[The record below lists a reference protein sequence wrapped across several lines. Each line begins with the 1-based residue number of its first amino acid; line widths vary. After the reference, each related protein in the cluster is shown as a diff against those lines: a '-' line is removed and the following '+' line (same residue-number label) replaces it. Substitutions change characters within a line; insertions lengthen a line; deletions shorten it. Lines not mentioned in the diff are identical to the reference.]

1 MADDY
6 FTKAEKIKQKVR
18 NLDWEKKIKLLEK
31 DFEDKKFSKEEFLD
45 KKRQVY
51 SEVLDQMSEINQ
63 EKMKLNKDH
72 SAEPIEDDYLS
83 DEDLEIF
90 QEQLTPFQYMSLTK
104 DYLGEFDSQDIVFS
118 DDFRKFENLE
128 NFVHWECVKKIE
140 KLRIHNNYF
149 SCEFMDK
156 NELVIKDIACLN
168 ELSKLEELVFDDEG
182 NLGDRI
188 KVDYFSSKQLS
199 NIKQLE
205 IHGLWD
211 LSFLQNSFSDNHNI
225 YETLEI
231 IKNDLK
237 TLERAVY
244 SGSIEATT
252 STNEQSNIELD
263 SNSEDVLTRHL
274 LKLSEVE
281 DQFRQLTNKFEE
293 INFKLDKLSNRLSKI
308 QADNQI
314 RFQDIESA
322 ITSGAITTQLSS
334 KPKTD
339 SKSEILPGSSQPQDL
354 GSISYKDTETSE
366 TSQQIQSVNTTAT
379 VLTETFQAEEKILPQ
394 ELSPKKQYEFATS
407 FLKVGDYSTAERAFR
422 EFVLSNSE
430 HELAGSAQYWYAE
443 TFRIRQLYTDAASA
457 YLEGYQKYP
466 KGNKAPINLLKLG
479 VSMVQI
485 GEKDQGCK
493 MINGVELQYPKANQ
507 SVIQKAKYESKKF
520 ECIKE
525 DS

>member
-1 MADDY
+1 MRFIA
-6 FTKAEKIKQKVR
+6 
-18 NLDWEKKIKLLEK
+18 KLTLIIL
-31 DFEDKKFSKEEFLD
+31 FS
-45 KKRQVY
+45 
-51 SEVLDQMSEINQ
+51 
-63 EKMKLNKDH
+63 LN
-72 SAEPIEDDYLS
+72 
-83 DEDLEIF
+83 F
-90 QEQLTPFQYMSLTK
+90 F
-104 DYLGEFDSQDIVFS
+104 
-118 DDFRKFENLE
+118 N
-128 NFVHWECVKKIE
+128 
-140 KLRIHNNYF
+140 
-149 SCEFMDK
+149 
-156 NELVIKDIACLN
+156 
-168 ELSKLEELVFDDEG
+168 
-182 NLGDRI
+182 
-188 KVDYFSSKQLS
+188 
-199 NIKQLE
+199 
-205 IHGLWD
+205 
-211 LSFLQNSFSDNHNI
+211 NSFADNHNI

-244 SGSIEATT
+244 SGSIDMNTP
-252 STNEQSNIELD
+252 SNENTNIELD

-314 RFQDIESA
+314 RFQDIETTISSGE
-322 ITSGAITTQLSS
+322 ITKQLTS
-334 KPKTD
+334 KPKTE
-339 SKSEILPGSSQPQDL
+339 SKNEILPGSSQPQDL

-366 TSQQIQSVNTTAT
+366 ASQQIQSVDTTAS
-379 VLTETFQAEEKILPQ
+379 VVTETFQTEEKILPQ
-394 ELSPKKQYEFATS
+394 DLTPKKQYEFATS

-422 EFVLSNSE
+422 EFVLDNSE

-466 KGNKAPINLLKLG
+466 KGTKAPINLLKLG

-493 MINGVELQYPKANQ
+493 MINGVALQYPKANQ